1 MSNPHLTL
9 KRALSP
15 LVVTVIT
22 IMFFWIGDKTL
33 YPLCVRFKQLADRAI
48 ACPLVMPEPVAI
60 VAFLIALSGMTASA
74 FRLYRFYS
82 QPKID

>member
-1 MSNPHLTL
+1 MNNPHLSL

-15 LVVTVIT
+15 LFITGIT

-60 VAFLIALSGMTASA
+60 VAFLLALSGMATSA